1 MTAPSDLAPVDLT
14 PVEPDPADRTP
25 FDPAKLAEL
34 DDPFPRY
41 ADLRAEGPVVT
52 LATGRSA
59 VFGYDTASFVL
70 RDPRFESGTLGLL
83 YASALPPGALRDE
96 MSRRIN
102 FLDPPDHPR
111 VRGLVAKAF
120 TPRRVTGLRPWIEAT
135 AQQLVDELVVADGC
149 VEIMHGL
156 AHQLPS
162 LVISE
167 LLGVPVAVR
176 DQLTGLSDAITPV
189 FGTSVSDADRT
200 IAVAAAEEMH
210 EILRAEMDRR
220 RCEPADDLLSALVAV
235 EADGLSHAE
244 LMSLVA
250 TLYSAGHR
258 TTRDLFG
265 NGLELLLT
273 SGVSLDGSVDG
284 RIDAAVIDEITRLAT
299 PTHYVARFAAED
311 VEVGGVPVT
320 AGTPIM
326 VFLAAANRDPAVYE
340 RPDEYDPARGG
351 RPALSFALGP
361 HFCLG
366 ASLARMEVEV
376 MLTAVAARFPRARAS
391 GVPRRWHQRGP
402 FRGLDELVVRVD

>member
-1 MTAPSDLAPVDLT
+1 MDSVS
-14 PVEPDPADRTP
+14 
-25 FDPAKLAEL
+25 FDPAMLSQL
-34 DDPFPRY
+34 NDPFPRY
-41 ADLRAEGPVVT
+41 AELRAV
-52 LATGRSA
+52 GRGIGLVSGGLA
-59 VFGYDTASFVL
+59 VFGYDAADFVL
-70 RDPRFESGTLGLL
+70 RDPRFESRTLGLL

-96 MSRRIN
+96 MCRRIN
-102 FLDPPDHPR
+102 FLDTPDHPR
-111 VRGLVAKAF
+111 VRGLVAKVF
-120 TPRRVTGLRPWIEAT
+120 TPRRVSGLRPWIEAT
-135 AQQLVDELVVADGC
+135 AQRLVDELVVVDGC

-176 DQLTGLSDAITPV
+176 DRLTRLSDAITPV
-189 FGTSVSDADRT
+189 FGFSMSDSERV
-200 IAVAAAEEMH
+200 IAVAAAEEIH
-210 EILRAEMDRR
+210 AILGAEVERR
-220 RCEPADDLLSALVAV
+220 RGWPADDLLSALVAV
-235 EADGLSHAE
+235 EADGLSRAE
-244 LMSLVA
+244 LMSLIA

-273 SGVSLDGSVDG
+273 SGVSLDETVDS
-284 RIDAAVIDEITRLAT
+284 AMVDEIARLAT

-311 VEVGGVPVT
+311 VEVSGEPVS
-320 AGTPIM
+320 AGTLIV
-326 VFLAAANRDPAVYE
+326 VFLAAANRDPAIYD
-340 RPDEYDPARGG
+340 RPDDYDPARAG

-376 MLTAVAARFPRARAS
+376 MLAAVAARFPRARAS
-391 GVPRRWHQRGP
+391 GAPRRWHQRGP